1 MPFTKRLIIHGLVQG
16 VGYRFSMVN
25 AARANSVTGWVR
37 NRRDGTVEAL
47 IQGEQNNIDK
57 IIQWSHMGPP
67 SAKVTQVEVIDEVG
81 TAQYSD
87 FTQQPT
93 E

>member
-1 MPFTKRLIIHGLVQG
+1 MLFTKRLIIHGLVQG

-25 AARANSVTGWVR
+25 VARANSITGWVR
-37 NRRDGTVEAL
+37 NRRNGMVEAL

-57 IIQWSHMGPP
+57 IIEWTYKGPP
-67 SAKVTQVEVIDEVG
+67 SANVTQVEVIDELD

>member
-1 MPFTKRLIIHGLVQG
+1 MLFTKRLIIHGLVQG

-25 AARANSVTGWVR
+25 ASHATSITGWVR

-47 IQGEQNNIDK
+47 IQGEENNIDK
-57 IIQWSHMGPP
+57 IIQWARSGPP
-67 SAKVTQVEVIDEVG
+67 SAKVTQVEVIDEVD
-81 TAQYSD
+81 TAHYSH